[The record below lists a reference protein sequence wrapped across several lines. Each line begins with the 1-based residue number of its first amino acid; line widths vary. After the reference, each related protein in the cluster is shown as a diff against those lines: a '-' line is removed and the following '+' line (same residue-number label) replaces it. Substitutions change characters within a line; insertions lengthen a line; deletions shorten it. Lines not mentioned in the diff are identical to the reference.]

1 MSKSREG
8 GGLER
13 ARGGGEMKRVRQT
26 GAEGSQSGEVN
37 VLATLVVLK
46 VLKSREKLREMR
58 S

>member
-1 MSKSREG
+1 
-8 GGLER
+8 
-13 ARGGGEMKRVRQT
+13 MKRVRQT